1 MSGHAA
7 VVEKGRSADLRCDE
21 WYTKVCMQLEVGDTP
36 GSVGKGA
43 YDFVLEALK
52 DLRVRGLRT
61 SPQLNSVCPHG
72 LEDTFVEEE
81 FV

>member
-1 MSGHAA
+1 
-7 VVEKGRSADLRCDE
+7 
-21 WYTKVCMQLEVGDTP
+21 
-36 GSVGKGA
+36 
-43 YDFVLEALK
+43 
-52 DLRVRGLRT
+52 VRGLRT